1 MADVESDAPES
12 APLLKESDPEK
23 GSNSGYD
30 QKLKE
35 NNAQVGE
42 IMGIMWKN
50 LKGIV
55 ERGEKLED
63 VEQKAGILD
72 EGAERFKV
80 NAKKL
85 KRKHWW
91 ENAKYSIVLI
101 IISFIVIGFIVLVLY
116 LEFSV
121 KEEGKM
127 EVMGTK

>member
-1 MADVESDAPES
+1 M
-12 APLLKESDPEK
+12 
-23 GSNSGYD
+23 
-30 QKLKE
+30 
-35 NNAQVGE
+35 
-42 IMGIMWKN
+42 
-50 LKGIV
+50 
-55 ERGEKLED
+55 
-63 VEQKAGILD
+63 EQKAGILD

-91 ENAKYSIVLI
+91 ENTKYSIVLI

-127 EVMGTK
+127 ELMGTK